1 MSVDTEAGAYKNE
14 KKISPHSTQSQPLAP
29 TKSRSS
35 FIHTLDNKPDDVDAA
50 IWMEEVSVV
59 GVQERKVS
67 RSCVPRAGC
76 RT

>member
-1 MSVDTEAGAYKNE
+1 MSVDTEAGYRNE
-14 KKISPHSTQSQPLAP
+14 KRISPHSTQSQPLAP

-35 FIHTLDNKPDDVDAA
+35 FKDEPHTLANKPDDVDAA

-67 RSCVPRAGC
+67 NLFISSV
-76 RT
+76 